1 MGQSGKM
8 SAVEAGGP
16 EFRSPNTC
24 VKSRYRCAHLI
35 ESLNLQ
41 SQPSH
46 LYSGYLVRACLV
58 CCYKLSAIMYLACSA
73 NSVDIKEIKRKE

>member
-16 EFRSPNTC
+16 EFRSPNTRG
-24 VKSRYRCAHLI
+24 KSRYGCAHLI

-41 SQPSH
+41 CVSAFPS
-46 LYSGYLVRACLV
+46 LQWVSGQSLPRML
-58 CCYKLSAIMYLACSA
+58 L
-73 NSVDIKEIKRKE
+73 